1 MFELLFERFNSF
13 YEKIFHNYGLFIVKY
28 YKYTIAFSFLINIL
42 LSFGLLRMKL
52 ITDSDELFSVINSKA
67 KADEARLKQIFINNK
82 DFYENKYYLHQLLGK
97 ISINLSFLFFK
108 RFLFL
113 TKILE
118 HGVRSIFMLKKK

>member
-13 YEKIFHNYGLFIVKY
+13 YEKIFYNYGLFIVKY

-52 ITDSDELFSVINSKA
+52 ITDSEELFSVINSKA

-97 ISINLSFLFFK
+97 I
-108 RFLFL
+108 
-113 TKILE
+113 
-118 HGVRSIFMLKKK
+118 

>member
-1 MFELLFERFNSF
+1 MFELLFERLNNF
-13 YEKIFHNYGLFIVKY
+13 YEKIFYNYGLFIVKY

-42 LSFGLLRMKL
+42 LSFGLLKLKL

-97 ISINLSFLFFK
+97 ISIDLSFI
-108 RFLFL
+108 FL
-113 TKILE
+113 
-118 HGVRSIFMLKKK
+118 